1 MLKRLIELY
10 HNYRYALKVPN
21 PDTYRSNQIR
31 ILLFVG
37 LGADILFSITYLV
50 LIITDPRFKD
60 DLLPVVLSVTF
71 FLGLGA
77 VAIMNSKLFDQVGAH
92 ALFVA
97 LLFISVTLVPNV
109 SYALL
114 LVMLVKVV
122 ILSGTLTRPV
132 FTWVY
137 GIIGFVLFAA
147 TSFGK
152 YPFLQVFGFMAIY
165 SYAIIAGY
173 ILAEIMNSLF
183 AMHAESTNS
192 MQQLYLNDKKLFSS
206 LAHRLK
212 TPVAILKGQLMNRK
226 DTNNKSMLRPLDE
239 ITAAVNEL
247 TVLSKMNLSKA
258 LATKQKVD
266 LQELLKDLQHDAEIL
281 AANHERQHG
290 QRRDIKLTTN
300 TTLQSIIYVAPQQI
314 KEALLNIIDNSIR
327 HNAAKQNLIVTLELA
342 AKNKKYYITIKDDGV
357 GIAESRLKD
366 VLSKHTIVNDSED
379 SPINMH
385 VGIEIARNLIQT
397 NNGDLFIYSQPGLG
411 TTVEVILR
419 QS

>member
-1 MLKRLIELY
+1 MLKSLAEFY
-10 HNYRYALKVPN
+10 HNYRYALKVPS
-21 PDTYRSNQIR
+21 PDTYRQDQIR

-50 LIITDPRFKD
+50 LIIMDQHFKD
-60 DLLPVVLSVTF
+60 DILPVLLSVGF
-71 FLGLGA
+71 FIVLGA
-77 VAIMNSKLFDQVGAH
+77 IAIMNTKLFDMVGAH
-92 ALFVA
+92 MLLIA
-97 LLFISVTLVPNV
+97 LLFISATIVPNV

-114 LVMLVKVV
+114 LVMLVKVA
-122 ILSGTLTRPV
+122 IISGALTRPAFSV
-132 FTWVY
+132 VY
-137 GIIGFVLFAA
+137 GLAGFVLFTY

-152 YPFLQVFGFMAIY
+152 YPFLQVFGFLAIY
-165 SYAIIAGY
+165 TYAVTAGY
-173 ILAEIMNSLF
+173 ILAEILNSLF

-192 MQQLYLNDKKLFSS
+192 MQQLYLNDKRLFSS

-212 TPVAILKGQLMNRK
+212 TPVAILRGQLLNKK
-226 DTNNKSMLRPLDE
+226 DVYNQKMLRPLDE

-266 LQELLKDLQHDAEIL
+266 LQELLQDLRHDAEIL

-290 QRRDIKLTTN
+290 QKRYIKLIN
-300 TTLQSIIYVAPQQI
+300 KLNSQSIIYASPQQI

-327 HNAAKQNLIVTLELA
+327 HNKSKQNLVVTIELNLR
-342 AKNKKYYITIKDDGV
+342 NKKYYITIKDDGV
-357 GIAESRLKD
+357 GIPESRLKD
-366 VLSKHTIVNDSED
+366 VISKHTIVNDMGS
-379 SPINMH
+379 SPIDMH
-385 VGIEIARNLIQT
+385 VGIEIARNLVQT